1 MNPTTRRALL
11 AIATAAAGAT
21 GAVAYAAQGGGE
33 NDALAIANARIPLV
47 QAIAAAEQHAGGKAA
62 KAEFEHSRQGWVYEV
77 EVVAGTRVLD
87 VQVSAETG
95 AVLSSTPDKLD

>member
-1 MNPTTRRALL
+1 MNPTTQRALL
-11 AIATAAAGAT
+11 AIATAAVATT
-21 GAVAYAAQGGGE
+21 GAIAYAAQGSVE

-47 QAIAAAEQHAGGKAA
+47 QAVAAAEQHVGGVAA

-95 AVLSSTPDKLD
+95 AVIASAPDKLD